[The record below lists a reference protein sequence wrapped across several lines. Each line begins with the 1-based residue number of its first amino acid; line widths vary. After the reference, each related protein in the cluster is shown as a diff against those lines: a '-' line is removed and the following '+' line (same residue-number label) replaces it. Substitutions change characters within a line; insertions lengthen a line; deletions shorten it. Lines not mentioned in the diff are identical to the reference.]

1 MIERNEQEIKCQY
14 VIQDLSLG
22 GWTFLT
28 GRGGRKS
35 LKVLKVEV
43 SHFKRVFA
51 VCLLKLCLQLTS
63 SESSEE
69 RIEKN

>member
-1 MIERNEQEIKCQY
+1 MPIP
-14 VIQDLSLG
+14 VIQDLTL
-22 GWTFLT
+22 GWTLST
-28 GRGGRKS
+28 GRGWGRKS

-63 SESSEE
+63 SEASEDKN
-69 RIEKN
+69 EKN